1 MAKLN
6 NISPAEKEKRQKE
19 ILDMIAGDV
28 KLRSKRELIEKF
40 IIENLPQIGEDDI
53 EQGFEDFMNFEKQ
66 KAFQKFVEDE
76 NINSDKLRTLVEDYL
91 FSQRTPTRHEVIDT
105 LDNQPSVLQR
115 KSNGETL
122 LLKFNNFIDT
132 FFGN

>member
-1 MAKLN
+1 
-6 NISPAEKEKRQKE
+6 
-19 ILDMIAGDV
+19 MIAGDV
-28 KLRSKRELIEKF
+28 KLRSKRELIENF
-40 IIENLPQIGEDDI
+40 IIEYLPQIGEDDI

>member
-1 MAKLN
+1 
-6 NISPAEKEKRQKE
+6 
-19 ILDMIAGDV
+19 MIAGDV
-28 KLRSKRELIEKF
+28 KLGSKRELIEKF